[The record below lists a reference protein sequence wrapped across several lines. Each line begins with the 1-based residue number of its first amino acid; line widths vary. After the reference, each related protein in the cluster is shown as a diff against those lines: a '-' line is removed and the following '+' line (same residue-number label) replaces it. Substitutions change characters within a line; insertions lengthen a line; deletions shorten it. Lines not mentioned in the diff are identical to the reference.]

1 MRIGLVG
8 LGNMGRNHLRILT
21 SMPGVDLAAVCDPAV
36 GDAGSARHY
45 EGLDRMLAH
54 ERLDAAIVCVPTGHH
69 RDAAIACID
78 HGLDLLIEKPLA
90 GTADEGREIAAAA
103 GAAGVRAAVG
113 HVERFNPVVT
123 ALKDELKGKTI
134 YSIAITRVGPFPP
147 RVKDV
152 GVLVDLSVHDVDLI
166 RYLTGGEKFAE
177 SRVFKSL
184 KQNGHHEDNAVLA
197 FRMENDV
204 VASIITNWFT
214 PFKKRQIEVATD
226 TAYYEANLVS
236 QELFAYSAYQSNSSY
251 VVKQCRVNKSEPLR
265 NELEAFVTYVMTGE
279 RSCLATLEDGILTLE
294 TIHKRRLEHV

>member
-1 MRIGLVG
+1 
-8 LGNMGRNHLRILT
+8 
-21 SMPGVDLAAVCDPAV
+21 MPGVDLAAVCDPAV

-45 EGLDRMLAH
+45 EDLDRMLSH
-54 ERLDAAIVCVPTGHH
+54 ERLDAAIVCVPTVHH
-69 RDAAIACID
+69 RDAAITCIER
-78 HGLDLLIEKPLA
+78 GLDLLVEKPLA

-103 GAAGVRAAVG
+103 RAAGVRAAVG

-123 ALKDELKGKTI
+123 ALKDELEGKTI

-184 KQNGHHEDNAVLA
+184 KQNGRHEDNAVLA

-204 VASIITNWFT
+204 VASVITNWFT

-236 QELFAYSAYQSNSSY
+236 QELVAYSAYQSNSSY

-265 NELEAFVTYVMTGE
+265 NELEAFITYVITGE